1 MAPPDGAA
9 TAAVKR
15 APPGFTKA
23 QREAFDRDGFITIKG
38 AIPRADVK
46 RYVDAIDRCA
56 AADPKFNPK
65 EFYSP
70 ENIAERDPVFAE
82 LIDHPRH
89 IGFAYDLFGELTKLQ
104 LSQCMIRPRGGWYNL
119 WHPDGPRAVPYTV
132 FIPPA
137 LPAVLKISYWLTD
150 HPRPKMGNLV
160 VMPGSHRQQY
170 FDFYDTDDSVPGEHI
185 VCAEAGDMTVMHC
198 SAWHRVEPNESDVL
212 RKNFFYAYCP
222 SWIGVQDRY
231 TNDPAWLTTLTRE
244 QRIIMRSYSY
254 PYSNAK
260 PPKEEFP
267 LFLDR
272 DTGLDR
278 DEGLYHDRV
287 SLDRRKRKLAHEK

>member
-1 MAPPDGAA
+1 MADAPPPG
-9 TAAVKR
+9 TARR
-15 APPGFTKA
+15 APPGFTPT
-23 QREAFDRDGFITIKG
+23 QRKAFDRDGFITIPG
-38 AIPRADVK
+38 AIPPEDVR

-56 AADPKFNPK
+56 AADSKYNPA

-89 IGFAYDLFGELTKLQ
+89 IGLAYDLFGELTKLQ
-104 LSQCMIRPRGGWYNL
+104 LSQCMIRPRGGWYNH

-150 HPRPKMGNLV
+150 HLRPRMGNLV
-160 VMPGSHRQQY
+160 VMPGSQRQEY
-170 FDFYDTDDSVPGEHI
+170 FEAYDTDDAVPGEHI
-185 VCAEAGDMTVMHC
+185 VMAKAGDMTVMHC
-198 SAWHRVEPNESDVL
+198 SCWHRVEPNESDVP

-231 TNDPAWLTTLTRE
+231 TNNDAWLKTLTHE
-244 QRIIMRSYSY
+244 QRILMRSYAY

-260 PPKEEFP
+260 PPAADFP
-267 LFLDR
+267 LYLDR
-272 DTGLDR
+272 ETGADR
-278 DEGLYHDRV
+278 DPGKYHDRV
-287 SLDRRKRKLAHEK
+287 SLDRRKRKLAHEQ